1 MASTGFTLVELS
13 VVAVVLA
20 ILAAV
25 IVPVFSSSSNEAKD
39 VAVRAD
45 LSRIRVIATGALQPK
60 GAPVEN
66 RGGWLYDSV
75 SVRFVLDHEDYDH
88 L

>member
-25 IVPVFSSSSNEAKD
+25 IVPVFSSSSNDAKD
-39 VAVRAD
+39 AAVSAD

-60 GAPVEN
+60 GAPAEN
-66 RGGWLYDSV
+66 RGGWLYDMA
-75 SVRFVLDHEDYDH
+75 SVRFELDHEEYDH